1 MGFATKSQDKN
12 AEKYQG
18 KLVKMFQ
25 DKSAVKYLA
34 KLVNKSL
41 RKSASRSNDKSVN
54 KSHVKNVHQSMNVKF
69 ANSPSMADKTNV
81 ELISNP
87 FFKSIQLMIFIFCL
101 ELNIK

>member
-1 MGFATKSQDKN
+1 
-12 AEKYQG
+12 
-18 KLVKMFQ
+18 MFQ

-54 KSHVKNVHQSMNVKF
+54 KSHVKNAERNQNKNVKRFHINNVHQSMNVKF
-69 ANSPSMADKTNV
+69 ANNPSMADKTNM